1 MAKRIA
7 SAVGTEMQFMPQPD
21 ATYQERLTEVQGVRG
36 TNPSSSSASMFAS
49 AANNL
54 NSSWLSFITDRE
66 KRMNEEGLTE
76 ANRLIAS
83 TTEEDRQK
91 LNTLDMALTYGYGNN
106 LDNPYFIAY
115 SDKLRGQALGDS
127 AKLAYTEEF
136 GDSPARTPDEEV
148 KRYDD
153 FVQKYRQRF
162 IDKGLIDNNVSFEQ
176 GFNDKNIE
184 NQQTLMSNH
193 VQRDIEDRI
202 SETFNNIKAELGQ
215 FVYDMPTMDRAT
227 QVQKLQEIFNQ
238 SRLQSRLMGLNPSQR
253 QTLVDNTVKQII
265 TTGTIKDFKNFKAT
279 ILDRISVQTRL
290 DGTTQTMGD
299 LVDTMELDT
308 LNVAYRKTHMEKSKM
323 DFLKKYGKD
332 KDMDRV
338 YTDAIKMTNSGNRD
352 ERDQG
357 ELLTG
362 MFGPIESLQNQHK
375 AAQARAAKV
384 GAKGVTKAAK
394 SQASSASARENIRAF
409 MEDDNPVKDGYG
421 SSIGKPLVGGKAVD
435 SGTILSAFQDYENQ
449 IINSDDDEDTK
460 AQKLM
465 KLYTYSGVS
474 NVKNQLVNSVLQTIN
489 SATADSVEANGVPNS
504 IIYLVKARNINHGQ
518 FAGAFG
524 SKVDAAIGAIVNF
537 SHASGEED
545 ADNALVRGYANY
557 CRIKDTSEQDK
568 QNYMA
573 QIKSIAAGGWS
584 IGGME
589 SWNSE
594 GSTAPDISWDNP
606 QIAET
611 VKDRALMYNLA
622 YHDPQAALD
631 AACNDIRDAYA
642 YYHGAV
648 FPKNCFNSG
657 LSPESESAFAKQSLD
672 ALCYQFASNWGVSAE
687 DINVSYDEAS
697 NSWSFSESSN
707 GNYVQLS
714 GSDMANEIQYVASY
728 VPPSTSSSDESSD
741 DSYTTSYTSEHTV
754 SDFVSTTAEAVKDK
768 AEEVGEAISEKWDE
782 FKSWVKGE

>member
-7 SAVGTEMQFMPQPD
+7 SSIGTEMQFMPQPD

-202 SETFNNIKAELGQ
+202 SETFNNIKSELGNLI
-215 FVYDMPTMDRAT
+215 YDAPTMTRDE
-227 QVQKLQEIFNQ
+227 QVQKLTEIFN
-238 SRLQSRLMGLNPSQR
+238 QSRLMGLNPSQR
-253 QTLVDNTVKQII
+253 QTLVDNFTKEII

-279 ILDRISVQTRL
+279 ILDRIPVQTRL

-308 LNVAYRKTHMEKSKM
+308 LNLAYRKAHMEKSKM

-332 KDMDRV
+332 KDMNRV

-352 ERDQG
+352 DRDQG

-375 AAQARAAKV
+375 AAQARMAKV
-384 GAKGVTKAAK
+384 GAKGVTTAAK
-394 SQASSASARENIRAF
+394 SQASTASAMENIRAF

-449 IINSDDDEDTK
+449 IINSDADEDTK

-573 QIKSIAAGGWS
+573 QIKGIAAGGWS
-584 IGGME
+584 IGGMD

-606 QIAET
+606 QISET

-631 AACNDIRDAYA
+631 AACNDVRDSYA

-657 LSPESESAFAKQSLD
+657 LSPDTERAFAKQSLD
-672 ALCYQFASNWGVSAE
+672 ALCYQFADNWGVSAD

-697 NSWSFSESSN
+697 NTWSFSESAN
-707 GNYVQLS
+707 GNYTQLS

-728 VPPSTSSSDESSD
+728 VPPSTSSSGDSSD

-782 FKSWVKGE
+782 FKSWIKGE

>member
-21 ATYQERLTEVQGVRG
+21 ATYQERLAEVQGVRG
-36 TNPSSSSASMFAS
+36 TNPSSSSASMFAG
-49 AANNL
+49 AADNL

-148 KRYDD
+148 KRYDT

-184 NQQTLMSNH
+184 SQQTLMSNH

-202 SETFNNIKAELGQ
+202 SETFNNIKSELGNLI
-215 FVYDMPTMDRAT
+215 YDAPTMTRDE
-227 QVQKLQEIFNQ
+227 QVQKLTEIFN
-238 SRLQSRLMGLNPSQR
+238 QSRLMGLNPSQR
-253 QTLVDNTVKQII
+253 QTLVDNFTKEII

-279 ILDRISVQTRL
+279 ILDQIPVQTRL

-308 LNVAYRKTHMEKSKM
+308 LNLAYRKAHMEKAKM
-323 DFLKKYGKD
+323 DFTKKYGKD
-332 KDMDRV
+332 KDMNRV
-338 YTDAIKMTNSGNRD
+338 YTDVIKMGQSGNRSD
-352 ERDQG
+352 RDNA
-357 ELLTG
+357 EILTG
-362 MFGPIESLQNQHK
+362 MLPEIESLQNQHK
-375 AAQARAAKV
+375 AAQARMAKV
-384 GAKGVTKAAK
+384 GAKGVTTAAK
-394 SQASSASARENIRAF
+394 SQASTASAMENIRAF

-435 SGTILSAFQDYENQ
+435 SGTILSAFQEYENQ
-449 IINSDDDEDTK
+449 IINSDADEDTK

-474 NVKNQLVNSVLQTIN
+474 NVKNQLVNSVLQTVN
-489 SATADSVEANGVPNS
+489 SATADSVESNGVPNS

-568 QNYMA
+568 QNYMS
-573 QIKSIAAGGWS
+573 QIRSIAAGGWS

-589 SWNSE
+589 SWNSG

-631 AACNDIRDAYA
+631 SACNDIRDAYA

-657 LSPESESAFAKQSLD
+657 LSPSTENSFAKQSLD
-672 ALCYQFASNWGVSAE
+672 ALCYQYASNWGVSAE

-697 NSWSFSESSN
+697 NTWSFSESAN
-707 GNYVQLS
+707 GNYTQLS
-714 GSDMANEIQYVASY
+714 GSDMANEIQYVATY
-728 VPPSTSSSDESSD
+728 VPPSTSSSSDSSSSD
-741 DSYTTSYTSEHTV
+741 TTDYKATYVGDNGVTEEQARDVAEHSDSVADVVSEQV
-754 SDFVSTTAEAVKDK
+754 SSAVSRVK
-768 AEEVGEAISEKWDE
+768 KWVYGD
-782 FKSWVKGE
+782 

>member
-148 KRYDD
+148 KRYDS
-153 FVQKYRQRF
+153 FVQNYRQRF

-202 SETFNNIKAELGQ
+202 SETFNNIKSELGNLI
-215 FVYDMPTMDRAT
+215 YDAPTMTRDE
-227 QVQKLQEIFNQ
+227 QVQKLTEIFN
-238 SRLQSRLMGLNPSQR
+238 QSRLMGLNPSQR
-253 QTLVDNTVKQII
+253 QTLVDNFTKEII

-279 ILDRISVQTRL
+279 ILDRIPVQTRL

-308 LNVAYRKTHMEKSKM
+308 LNLAYRKAHMEKSKM
-323 DFLKKYGKD
+323 DFVKKYGKD
-332 KDMDRV
+332 KDMNRV

-362 MFGPIESLQNQHK
+362 MFGPIESLQNQNK
-375 AAQARAAKV
+375 VAQARMAKV
-384 GAKGVTKAAK
+384 GAKGVTTATK
-394 SQASSASARENIRAF
+394 SQASSASAMENIRAF

-435 SGTILSAFQDYENQ
+435 SGTILSSFQAYENQ
-449 IINSDDDEDTK
+449 IINSDADEDTK

-489 SATADSVEANGVPNS
+489 SATADSVGANGVPNS

-568 QNYMA
+568 QNYMS
-573 QIKSIAAGGWS
+573 QIRSIAAGGWS

-631 AACNDIRDAYA
+631 SACNDIRDAYA

-657 LSPESESAFAKQSLD
+657 LSPSTENSFAKQSLD
-672 ALCYQFASNWGVSAE
+672 ALCYQYASNWGVSAE

-697 NSWSFSESSN
+697 NTWSFSESAN
-707 GNYVQLS
+707 GNYTQLS
-714 GSDMANEIQYVASY
+714 GSDMANEIQYVATY
-728 VPPSTSSSDESSD
+728 VPPSTSSSSDSSSD
-741 DSYTTSYTSEHTV
+741 DTTTSYTSEHSA
-754 SDFVSTTAEAVKDK
+754 SDFVSTTVEAVNDK
-768 AEEVGEAISEKWDE
+768 VEEVEDAVSEKWNE

>member
-148 KRYDD
+148 KRYDS

-202 SETFNNIKAELGQ
+202 AETFNNIKSELGDLI
-215 FVYDMPTMDRAT
+215 YTAPSMSREE
-227 QVQKLQEIFNQ
+227 QVQKLTEIFN
-238 SRLQSRLMGLNPSQR
+238 QSRLMGLNPSQR
-253 QTLVDNTVKQII
+253 QTLVDNFCKEII

-279 ILDRISVQTRL
+279 ILDQIPVQTRL

-308 LNVAYRKTHMEKSKM
+308 LNLAYRKAHMEKSKM

-332 KDMDRV
+332 KDMNRV

-375 AAQARAAKV
+375 AEQARMAKV
-384 GAKGVTKAAK
+384 GAKGVTTAAK
-394 SQASSASARENIRAF
+394 SQASTASARENIRAF

-421 SSIGKPLVGGKAVD
+421 SSIGKPLVDGKAVD
-435 SGTILSAFQDYENQ
+435 SGTILSAFQEYENQ
-449 IINSDDDEDTK
+449 IINSDADEDTK

-557 CRIKDTSEQDK
+557 CRIKDASEQDK

-573 QIKSIAAGGWS
+573 QIKGIAAGGWS
-584 IGGME
+584 IGGMD

-631 AACNDIRDAYA
+631 AACNDIRDSYA
-642 YYHGAV
+642 YYHGAI

-657 LSPESESAFAKQSLD
+657 FSPDTERAFAKQSLD
-672 ALCYQFASNWGVSAE
+672 ALCYSYADTWGVSAE
-687 DINVSYDEAS
+687 DINVAYDEAS
-697 NSWSFSESSN
+697 NSWSFSESAN

-714 GSDMANEIQYVASY
+714 GSDMTNEIKYVASY

-741 DSYTTSYTSEHTV
+741 DSYTTSYTSEHPI

>member
-202 SETFNNIKAELGQ
+202 SETFNNIKSELGNLI
-215 FVYDMPTMDRAT
+215 YDAPTMTRDE
-227 QVQKLQEIFNQ
+227 QVQKLTEIFN
-238 SRLQSRLMGLNPSQR
+238 QSRLMGLNPSQR
-253 QTLVDNTVKQII
+253 QTLVDNFTKEII

-279 ILDRISVQTRL
+279 ILDRIPVQTRL

-308 LNVAYRKTHMEKSKM
+308 LNLAYRKAHMEKSKM

-332 KDMDRV
+332 KDMNRV

-352 ERDQG
+352 DRDQG

-375 AAQARAAKV
+375 AAQARMAKV
-384 GAKGVTKAAK
+384 GAKGVTTAAK
-394 SQASSASARENIRAF
+394 SQASTASAMENIRAF
-409 MEDDNPVKDGYG
+409 IEDDNPVKDGYG

-449 IINSDDDEDTK
+449 IINSDADEDTK

-489 SATADSVEANGVPNS
+489 SATADSVEANGVPDS
-504 IIYLVKARNINHGQ
+504 IIYLVKARSINHGQ

-573 QIKSIAAGGWS
+573 QIKGIAAGGWS
-584 IGGME
+584 IGGMD

-606 QIAET
+606 QISET

-631 AACNDIRDAYA
+631 AACNDVRDSYA

-657 LSPESESAFAKQSLD
+657 LSPDTERAFAKQSLD
-672 ALCYQFASNWGVSAE
+672 ALCYQFADNWGVSAD

-697 NSWSFSESSN
+697 NTWSFSESAN
-707 GNYVQLS
+707 GNYTQLS

-728 VPPSTSSSDESSD
+728 VPPSTSSSGDSSD
-741 DSYTTSYTSEHTV
+741 DSYTTSYTSEH
-754 SDFVSTTAEAVKDK
+754 SASNFVSTTAEAVKDK
-768 AEEVGEAISEKWDE
+768 AEEVGEAISEKWNE

>member
-7 SAVGTEMQFMPQPD
+7 SAVGTEMQVMPQPD

-162 IDKGLIDNNVSFEQ
+162 IDKGFIDNNVSFEQ

-202 SETFNNIKAELGQ
+202 SETFNNIKSELGNLI
-215 FVYDMPTMDRAT
+215 YDAPTMTRDE
-227 QVQKLQEIFNQ
+227 QVQKLTEIFN
-238 SRLQSRLMGLNPSQR
+238 QSRLMGLNPSQR
-253 QTLVDNTVKQII
+253 QTLVDNFTKEII

-279 ILDRISVQTRL
+279 ILDRIPVQTRL

-308 LNVAYRKTHMEKSKM
+308 LNLAYRKAHMEKSKM

-332 KDMDRV
+332 KDMNRV

-352 ERDQG
+352 DRDQG

-375 AAQARAAKV
+375 AAQARMAKV
-384 GAKGVTKAAK
+384 GAKGVTTAAK
-394 SQASSASARENIRAF
+394 SQASTASAMENIRAF

-449 IINSDDDEDTK
+449 IINSDADEDTK

-489 SATADSVEANGVPNS
+489 SATADSVEANGVPDS

-573 QIKSIAAGGWS
+573 QIKGIAAGGWS
-584 IGGME
+584 IGGMD

-606 QIAET
+606 QISET

-631 AACNDIRDAYA
+631 AACNDVRDSYA

-657 LSPESESAFAKQSLD
+657 LSPDTERAFAKQSLD
-672 ALCYQFASNWGVSAE
+672 ALCYQFADNWGVSAD
-687 DINVSYDEAS
+687 DINVSFDEAS
-697 NSWSFSESSN
+697 NTWSFSESAN
-707 GNYVQLS
+707 GNYTQLS

-728 VPPSTSSSDESSD
+728 VPPSTSSSGDSSD
-741 DSYTTSYTSEHTV
+741 DSYTTSYTSEHSA
-754 SDFVSTTAEAVKDK
+754 SDFVSTTVEAVKDK
-768 AEEVGEAISEKWDE
+768 AEEVGEAISEKWNE

>member
-238 SRLQSRLMGLNPSQR
+238 SRLMGLNPSQR

-384 GAKGVTKAAK
+384 GAKGVTTAAK
-394 SQASSASARENIRAF
+394 SQASTASARENIRAF

-449 IINSDDDEDTK
+449 IINSDADEDTK

-474 NVKNQLVNSVLQTIN
+474 NVKEQLVNSVLQTIN

>member
-148 KRYDD
+148 KRYDA

-202 SETFNNIKAELGQ
+202 AETFNNIKSELGDLI
-215 FVYDMPTMDRAT
+215 YMAPTMSREE
-227 QVQKLQEIFNQ
+227 QVQKLTEIFN
-238 SRLQSRLMGLNPSQR
+238 QSRLMGLNPSQR
-253 QTLVDNTVKQII
+253 QTLVDNFCKEII

-279 ILDRISVQTRL
+279 ILDQIPVQTRL

-308 LNVAYRKTHMEKSKM
+308 LNVAYRKAHMDKVKM
-323 DFLKKYGKD
+323 DYLKKYGKD
-332 KDMDRV
+332 KDMNRV
-338 YTDAIKMTNSGNRD
+338 YTDTIKMGQSGSREDRD
-352 ERDQG
+352 NAEV
-357 ELLTG
+357 LTG
-362 MFGPIESLQNQHK
+362 MFGSIESLQNEHK
-375 AAQARAAKV
+375 AAQARNARV
-384 GAKGVTKAAK
+384 QAKGVKTAAK
-394 SQASSASARENIRAF
+394 SQASTASAMENIRAF

-435 SGTILSAFQDYENQ
+435 SGTILSAFQEYENQ
-449 IINSDDDEDTK
+449 IINSDADEDTK

-573 QIKSIAAGGWS
+573 QIKGVAAGGWS
-584 IGGME
+584 IGGMD

-631 AACNDIRDAYA
+631 AACNDIRDSYA
-642 YYHGAV
+642 YYHGAI

-657 LSPESESAFAKQSLD
+657 LTPDTERAFARQALD
-672 ALCYQFASNWGVSAE
+672 ALCYSYANTWGVSAE
-687 DINVSYDEAS
+687 DINVAYDEAS
-697 NSWSFSESSN
+697 NSWSFSESAN

-714 GSDMANEIQYVASY
+714 GSNMANEIQYVASY
-728 VPPSTSSSDESSD
+728 VPPSTSSSDESSG

-754 SDFVSTTAEAVKDK
+754 SNFVSTTAEAVKDK

>member
-148 KRYDD
+148 KRYDS

-162 IDKGLIDNNVSFEQ
+162 IDKGLINNNVSFEQ

-202 SETFNNIKAELGQ
+202 AETFNNIKSELGAL
-215 FVYDMPTMDRAT
+215 VYNAPTMSREE
-227 QVQKLQEIFNQ
+227 QVQKLTEIFN
-238 SRLQSRLMGLNPSQR
+238 QSRLMGLNPSQR
-253 QTLVDNTVKQII
+253 QTLVDNFCKEII

-279 ILDRISVQTRL
+279 ILDQIPVQTRL

-308 LNVAYRKTHMEKSKM
+308 LNLAYRKAHMEKSKM

-332 KDMDRV
+332 KDMNRV

-352 ERDQG
+352 DRDQG

-375 AAQARAAKV
+375 AAQARMAKV
-384 GAKGVTKAAK
+384 GAKGVTTAAK
-394 SQASSASARENIRAF
+394 SQASTASAMENIRAF

-449 IINSDDDEDTK
+449 IINSDADEDTK

-489 SATADSVEANGVPNS
+489 SATADSVEANGVPDS

-573 QIKSIAAGGWS
+573 QIKGIAAGGWS
-584 IGGME
+584 IGGMD

-606 QIAET
+606 QISET

-631 AACNDIRDAYA
+631 AACNDVRDSYA

-657 LSPESESAFAKQSLD
+657 LSPDTERAFAKQSLD
-672 ALCYQFASNWGVSAE
+672 ALCYQFADNWGVSAD

-697 NSWSFSESSN
+697 NTWSFSESAN
-707 GNYVQLS
+707 GNYTQLS

-728 VPPSTSSSDESSD
+728 VPPSTSSSGDSSD
-741 DSYTTSYTSEHTV
+741 DSYTTSYTSEH
-754 SDFVSTTAEAVKDK
+754 SASNFVSTTAEAVKDK
-768 AEEVGEAISEKWDE
+768 AEEVGEAISEKWNE

>member
-153 FVQKYRQRF
+153 FVQKYQQRF

-202 SETFNNIKAELGQ
+202 AETFNNIKSELGNLI
-215 FVYDMPTMDRAT
+215 YDAPTMTRDE
-227 QVQKLQEIFNQ
+227 QVQKLTEIFN
-238 SRLQSRLMGLNPSQR
+238 QSRLMGLNPSQR
-253 QTLVDNTVKQII
+253 QTLVDNFTKEII

-279 ILDRISVQTRL
+279 ILDRIPVQTRL

-308 LNVAYRKTHMEKSKM
+308 LNVAYRKAHMEKSKM
-323 DFLKKYGKD
+323 DFIKKYGKD
-332 KDMDRV
+332 KDMNRV
-338 YTDAIKMTNSGNRD
+338 YTDVIKMGQSGNRSD
-352 ERDQG
+352 RDNA
-357 ELLTG
+357 EILTG
-362 MFGPIESLQNQHK
+362 MLPEIESLQNQHK
-375 AAQARAAKV
+375 AAQARMAKV
-384 GAKGVTKAAK
+384 GAKGVTTAAK

-435 SGTILSAFQDYENQ
+435 SGTILSAFQEYENQ
-449 IINSDDDEDTK
+449 IIHSDDDDEDTK

-474 NVKNQLVNSVLQTIN
+474 NVKEQLVNSVLQTIN

-573 QIKSIAAGGWS
+573 QIRSIAAGGWS

-657 LSPESESAFAKQSLD
+657 LSPSTESAFAKQSLD
-672 ALCYQFASNWGVSAE
+672 ALCYQYANNWGVSAE

-697 NSWSFSESSN
+697 NTWSFSESAN
-707 GNYVQLS
+707 GNYTQLS
-714 GSDMANEIQYVASY
+714 GSDMANEIQYVATY
-728 VPPSTSSSDESSD
+728 VPPSTSSSSSD
-741 DSYTTSYTSEHTV
+741 SADDDTTTSYTSEHSA
-754 SDFVSTTAEAVKDK
+754 SDFVSTTVEAVKDK
-768 AEEVGEAISEKWDE
+768 VEEVEDAVSEKWND

>member
-7 SAVGTEMQFMPQPD
+7 SAVGTEMQFMPQPG
-21 ATYQERLTEVQGVRG
+21 ATYQERLTGVQGVRG
-36 TNPSSSSASMFAS
+36 SNPSSSSASMFAS

-54 NSSWLSFITDRE
+54 NSSWLSFLSDHE

-127 AKLAYTEEF
+127 AKLAYTEEY

-148 KRYDD
+148 QRYDR
-153 FVQKYRQRF
+153 FVQKYRQNF
-162 IDKGLIDNNVSFEQ
+162 IDKGLVDNNVSFEQ

-193 VQRDIEDRI
+193 VQRDINDRI
-202 SETFNNIKAELGQ
+202 SETFNNIKSELGQ

-227 QVQKLQEIFNQ
+227 QVQKLTEILN
-238 SRLQSRLMGLNPSQR
+238 QSRLMGLNPSQR

-265 TTGTIKDFKNFKAT
+265 TTGTIKDFKNFKET
-279 ILDRISVQTRL
+279 LLDRVPVQTRL
-290 DGTTQTMGD
+290 DGVTQTMGD

-308 LNVAYRKTHMEKSKM
+308 LNVAYRKAHMEKSKM

-332 KDMDRV
+332 KDMNRV
-338 YTDAIKMTNSGNRD
+338 YTDVIKMGQSGNRSD
-352 ERDQG
+352 RDNA
-357 ELLTG
+357 EILTG
-362 MFGPIESLQNQHK
+362 MFGHIESLQNQHK
-375 AAQARAAKV
+375 AAQARLAKV
-384 GAKGVTKAAK
+384 GAKGVTSAAK
-394 SQASSASARENIRAF
+394 SQASSASAMENIRAF

-421 SSIGKPLVGGKAVD
+421 SSIGKPLVSGKAVD
-435 SGTILSAFQDYENQ
+435 SGTILNAFQNYENQ

-474 NVKNQLVNSVLQTIN
+474 NVKSQLVNSVLQTIN
-489 SATADSVEANGVPNS
+489 SATADSVESNGVPNS

-524 SKVDAAIGAIVNF
+524 SKIDAAIGAIVNF

-545 ADNALVRGYANY
+545 ANNALVRGYANY
-557 CRIKDTSEQDK
+557 CRIKGASEQDK
-568 QNYMA
+568 QNYMS
-573 QIKSIAAGGWS
+573 QIKGIAAGGWS
-584 IGGME
+584 IGGMD

-606 QIAET
+606 QISET

-631 AACNDIRDAYA
+631 AACNDVRDSYA
-642 YYHGAV
+642 YYHGAI

-657 LSPESESAFAKQSLD
+657 LSPDTERAFARQSLD
-672 ALCYQFASNWGVSAE
+672 ALCYQFADNWGVSAE
-687 DINVSYDEAS
+687 DINVAYDESS
-697 NSWSFSESSN
+697 NAWSFSESAN
-707 GNYVQLS
+707 GNYTQLS
-714 GSDMANEIQYVASY
+714 GSDMANEIRYVATY
-728 VPPSTSSSDESSD
+728 VPSSGSDSSSDD
-741 DSYTTSYTSEHTV
+741 GTSYTSEHTA
-754 SDFVSTTAEAVKDK
+754 SDFVNTTVEAVSEGWDK
-768 AEEVGEAISEKWDE
+768 
-782 FKSWVKGE
+782 FKSWITGE

>member
-7 SAVGTEMQFMPQPD
+7 SAVGTSMQFMPQPD

-148 KRYDD
+148 KRYDS

-202 SETFNNIKAELGQ
+202 AETFNNIKSELGDLI
-215 FVYDMPTMDRAT
+215 YTAPTMSRED
-227 QVQKLQEIFNQ
+227 QVQKLTEIFN
-238 SRLQSRLMGLNPSQR
+238 QSRLMGLNPSQR
-253 QTLVDNTVKQII
+253 QTLVDNFCKEII

-279 ILDRISVQTRL
+279 ILDQIPIQTRL

-308 LNVAYRKTHMEKSKM
+308 LNVAYRKTHMEKIKM

-332 KDMDRV
+332 KDMNRV
-338 YTDAIKMTNSGNRD
+338 YTDVIKMGQSGNRD
-352 ERDQG
+352 DRDNA

-362 MFGPIESLQNQHK
+362 MFGSIESLQNQHK
-375 AAQARAAKV
+375 AAQARAARV
-384 GAKGVTKAAK
+384 QAKGVKTAAK
-394 SQASSASARENIRAF
+394 SQASTTSARENIRAF

-449 IINSDDDEDTK
+449 IINSDADEDTK

-474 NVKNQLVNSVLQTIN
+474 NVKNQLVNSALQTIN
-489 SATADSVEANGVPNS
+489 SATADSVESSGVPNS

-573 QIKSIAAGGWS
+573 QIKGIAAGGWS
-584 IGGME
+584 IGGMD

-672 ALCYQFASNWGVSAE
+672 ALCYQYASNWGVAAE
-687 DINVSYDEAS
+687 DINVSYGEAS
-697 NSWSFSESSN
+697 NTWSFSESAN
-707 GNYVQLS
+707 GNYTQLS

-728 VPPSTSSSDESSD
+728 VPPSNSSSGDSSD
-741 DSYTTSYTSEHTV
+741 DSDTTSYTSEHSA

-768 AEEVGEAISEKWDE
+768 AEEVGEAISEKWNE
-782 FKSWVKGE
+782 FKSWITGE

>member
-7 SAVGTEMQFMPQPD
+7 SSIGTEMQFMPQPD

-148 KRYDD
+148 KRYDS

-202 SETFNNIKAELGQ
+202 AETFNNIKSELGDLI
-215 FVYDMPTMDRAT
+215 YTAPTMSRED
-227 QVQKLQEIFNQ
+227 QVQKLTEIFN
-238 SRLQSRLMGLNPSQR
+238 QSRLMGLNPSQR
-253 QTLVDNTVKQII
+253 QTLVDNFCKEII

-279 ILDRISVQTRL
+279 ILDQIPVQTRL

-308 LNVAYRKTHMEKSKM
+308 LNVAYRKAHMDKMKM
-323 DFLKKYGKD
+323 DYLKKYGKD
-332 KDMDRV
+332 TDMTRV
-338 YTDAIKMTNSGNRD
+338 YTDAIKMGQSGSREDRDNS
-352 ERDQG
+352 EI
-357 ELLTG
+357 LTG
-362 MFGPIESLQNQHK
+362 MFSHIETLQNEHK
-375 AAQARAAKV
+375 AAQARAARV
-384 GAKGVTKAAK
+384 GAKGVKTAAK
-394 SQASSASARENIRAF
+394 SQASTASAMENIRAF

-435 SGTILSAFQDYENQ
+435 SGTILSAFQEYENQ
-449 IINSDDDEDTK
+449 IINSDADEDTK

-504 IIYLVKARNINHGQ
+504 IIYLVKAHNINHGQ

-557 CRIKDTSEQDK
+557 CRIKDASEQDK

-573 QIKSIAAGGWS
+573 QIKGIAAGGWS
-584 IGGME
+584 IGGMD

-631 AACNDIRDAYA
+631 AACNDIRDSYA
-642 YYHGAV
+642 YYHGAI

-657 LSPESESAFAKQSLD
+657 FSPDTERAFAKQSLD
-672 ALCYQFASNWGVSAE
+672 ALCYSYADTWGVSAE
-687 DINVSYDEAS
+687 DINVAYDEAS
-697 NSWSFSESSN
+697 NSWSFSESAN

-714 GSDMANEIQYVASY
+714 GSDMANEIKYVASY
-728 VPPSTSSSDESSD
+728 VPPSTSSSDDSSD
-741 DSYTTSYTSEHTV
+741 DSYTTSYTSEHPI

>member
-7 SAVGTEMQFMPQPD
+7 SAVGTEIQFMPQPD

-36 TNPSSSSASMFAS
+36 TNPSSSSATMFAS
-49 AANNL
+49 AADNL
-54 NSSWLSFITDRE
+54 NSNWLSFITDRE

-162 IDKGLIDNNVSFEQ
+162 IDKGIIDNNVSFEQ

-184 NQQTLMSNH
+184 SQQALMSNH

-202 SETFNNIKAELGQ
+202 SETFNNINSELGQ
-215 FVYDMPTMDRAT
+215 FVYDMPSMDRAT
-227 QVQKLQEIFNQ
+227 QVQKLQEIFN
-238 SRLQSRLMGLNPSQR
+238 QSRLMGLNPSQR
-253 QTLVDNTVKQII
+253 QTLVDNTVKQIV
-265 TTGTIKDFKNFKAT
+265 TTGTIKDFKDFKAN
-279 ILDRISVQTRL
+279 ILDHISVQTRL

-299 LVDTMELDT
+299 LVDPMELDT
-308 LNVAYRKTHMEKSKM
+308 LNLAYRKAHMEKSKM
-323 DFLKKYGKD
+323 DFTKKYGKD
-332 KDMDRV
+332 KDMNRV
-338 YTDAIKMTNSGNRD
+338 YTDVIKLGQSGNRSDRD
-352 ERDQG
+352 EA
-357 ELLTG
+357 EILTG
-362 MFGPIESLQNQHK
+362 MLPEIESIQNQHK
-375 AAQARAAKV
+375 ADRARMTKA
-384 GAKGVTKAAK
+384 GAKGVQTAAK
-394 SQASSASARENIRAF
+394 SQASATSARENIRAF

-421 SSIGKPLVGGKAVD
+421 SSIGKPLVGGKVVD
-435 SGTILSAFQDYENQ
+435 SGTILSVFQDYENQ
-449 IINSDDDEDTK
+449 IIKSDDDEDTK

-474 NVKNQLVNSVLQTIN
+474 NVKEQLANSVLQTIN
-489 SATADSVEANGVPNS
+489 SSTEDSVKTNGVPNS

-557 CRIKDTSEQDK
+557 CRIKGASEQDK

-573 QIKSIAAGGWS
+573 QIKGIAAGGWS
-584 IGGME
+584 IGGMD

-606 QIAET
+606 QISET
-611 VKDRALMYNLA
+611 INDRALMYNLA
-622 YHDPQAALD
+622 YHDPQAALNS
-631 AACNDIRDAYA
+631 ACNDVRDAYA

-657 LSPESESAFAKQSLD
+657 FSPESERAFAKQSLD
-672 ALCYQFASNWGVSAE
+672 ALCYQYASNWGVSPE

-697 NSWSFSESSN
+697 NTWSFSESAN
-707 GNYVQLS
+707 GNYTQLS
-714 GSDMANEIQYVASY
+714 GSDMNNEIRYVATY
-728 VPPSTSSSDESSD
+728 VPPSTSSSSDSSSD
-741 DSYTTSYTSEHTV
+741 TTDYTATYVGNSGATEEQARDVAEHSDSV
-754 SDFVSTTAEAVKDK
+754 ADV
-768 AEEVGEAISEKWDE
+768 ISEQVSSAVSRVKKWAY
-782 FKSWVKGE
+782 GE

>member
-202 SETFNNIKAELGQ
+202 SETFNNIKSELGNLI
-215 FVYDMPTMDRAT
+215 YDAPTMTRDE
-227 QVQKLQEIFNQ
+227 QVQKLTEIFN
-238 SRLQSRLMGLNPSQR
+238 QSRLMGLNPSQR
-253 QTLVDNTVKQII
+253 QTLVDNFTKEII

-279 ILDRISVQTRL
+279 ILDRIPVQTRL

-308 LNVAYRKTHMEKSKM
+308 LNVAYRKAHMEKSKM
-323 DFLKKYGKD
+323 DFIKKYGKD
-332 KDMDRV
+332 KDMNRV
-338 YTDAIKMTNSGNRD
+338 YTDVIKMGQSGSRSDRD
-352 ERDQG
+352 NAEI
-357 ELLTG
+357 LTG
-362 MFGPIESLQNQHK
+362 MLPEIESLQNQHK
-375 AAQARAAKV
+375 AAQARMAKV
-384 GAKGVTKAAK
+384 GAKGVTTAAK

-435 SGTILSAFQDYENQ
+435 SGTILSAFQEYENQ
-449 IINSDDDEDTK
+449 IINSDDDDEDTK

-474 NVKNQLVNSVLQTIN
+474 NVKEQLVNSVLQTIN
-489 SATADSVEANGVPNS
+489 SATADSVESNGVPNS

-573 QIKSIAAGGWS
+573 QIRTIAAGGWS

-657 LSPESESAFAKQSLD
+657 LSPSTESAFAKQSLD
-672 ALCYQFASNWGVSAE
+672 ALCYQYANNWGVSAE
-687 DINVSYDEAS
+687 DINVSYDESS
-697 NSWSFSESSN
+697 NTWSFSESAN
-707 GNYVQLS
+707 GNYTQLS
-714 GSDMANEIQYVASY
+714 GSDMANEIQYVATY
-728 VPPSTSSSDESSD
+728 VPPSTSSSSSD
-741 DSYTTSYTSEHTV
+741 SADDDTTTSYTSEHSA
-754 SDFVSTTAEAVKDK
+754 SDFVSTTVEAVKDK
-768 AEEVGEAISEKWDE
+768 VEEVEDAVSEKWND

>member
-148 KRYDD
+148 KRYDS

-202 SETFNNIKAELGQ
+202 AEAFNNIKYELGDLI
-215 FVYDMPTMDRAT
+215 YTAPSMSREE
-227 QVQKLQEIFNQ
+227 QVQKLTEIFN
-238 SRLQSRLMGLNPSQR
+238 QSRLMGLNPSQR
-253 QTLVDNTVKQII
+253 QTLVDNFCKEII

-279 ILDRISVQTRL
+279 ILDQIPVQTRL

-308 LNVAYRKTHMEKSKM
+308 LNVAYRKAHMDKVKM
-323 DFLKKYGKD
+323 DYLKKYGKD
-332 KDMDRV
+332 KDMNRV
-338 YTDAIKMTNSGNRD
+338 YTDTIKMGQSGSREDRD
-352 ERDQG
+352 NAEV
-357 ELLTG
+357 LTG
-362 MFGPIESLQNQHK
+362 MFGSIESLQNEHK
-375 AAQARAAKV
+375 AAQARNARV
-384 GAKGVTKAAK
+384 QAKGVKTAAH
-394 SQASSASARENIRAF
+394 SQASTASAMENIRAF

-435 SGTILSAFQDYENQ
+435 SGTILSAFQEYENQ
-449 IINSDDDEDTK
+449 IINSDADEDTK

-474 NVKNQLVNSVLQTIN
+474 NVKDQLVNSVLQTIN

-573 QIKSIAAGGWS
+573 QIRGIAAGGWS

-589 SWNSE
+589 SWD
-594 GSTAPDISWDNP
+594 GSDSPIISYDDA

-631 AACNDIRDAYA
+631 SACNDIRDAYA
-642 YYHGAV
+642 YYKGAV

-657 LSPESESAFAKQSLD
+657 LSPNTEAEFAKQ
-672 ALCYQFASNWGVSAE
+672 ALNTLSYYYADNWGVSP
-687 DINVSYDEAS
+687 DNISVSYDEAS
-697 NSWSFSESSN
+697 NTWSFSEKAN
-707 GNYVQLS
+707 GNYTQLS
-714 GSDMANEIQYVASY
+714 GSDMANEIKYVASY

-741 DSYTTSYTSEHTV
+741 DSYTTSYTAEHPI

-768 AEEVGEAISEKWDE
+768 VEEVGEAISEKWDE

>member
-7 SAVGTEMQFMPQPD
+7 SAIGTEMQFMPQPD

-36 TNPSSSSASMFAS
+36 TNPSSSSASLFAS

-148 KRYDD
+148 KRYDS

-202 SETFNNIKAELGQ
+202 AETFNNIKSELGQ

-227 QVQKLQEIFNQ
+227 QVQKLTEIFN
-238 SRLQSRLMGLNPSQR
+238 QSRLMGLNPSQR

-279 ILDRISVQTRL
+279 ILDQIPVQTRL

-308 LNVAYRKTHMEKSKM
+308 LNVAYRKAHMDKVKM
-323 DFLKKYGKD
+323 DYLKKYGKD
-332 KDMDRV
+332 KDMNRV
-338 YTDAIKMTNSGNRD
+338 YTDTIKMGQSGSREDRD
-352 ERDQG
+352 NAEV
-357 ELLTG
+357 LTG
-362 MFGPIESLQNQHK
+362 MFGSIESLQNEHK
-375 AAQARAAKV
+375 AAQARMAKV
-384 GAKGVTKAAK
+384 GAKGVTTAAH
-394 SQASSASARENIRAF
+394 SQASTASAMENIRAF

-435 SGTILSAFQDYENQ
+435 SGTILSAFQEYENQ
-449 IINSDDDEDTK
+449 IINSDADEDTK

-474 NVKNQLVNSVLQTIN
+474 DVKNQLVNSVLQTIN

-573 QIKSIAAGGWS
+573 QIKGIAAGGWS
-584 IGGME
+584 IGGMD

-657 LSPESESAFAKQSLD
+657 LSPSTESAFAKQSLD
-672 ALCYQFASNWGVSAE
+672 ALCYQYANNWGVSAE

-697 NSWSFSESSN
+697 NTWSFSESAN
-707 GNYVQLS
+707 GNYTQLS
-714 GSDMANEIQYVASY
+714 GSDMANEIQYVATY
-728 VPPSTSSSDESSD
+728 VPPSTSSSSDSSSD
-741 DSYTTSYTSEHTV
+741 DSYTTSYTAEHPI

-768 AEEVGEAISEKWDE
+768 VEEVGEEISEKWDK

>member
-202 SETFNNIKAELGQ
+202 SETFNNIKAELGNLI
-215 FVYDMPTMDRAT
+215 YDAPTMTRDE
-227 QVQKLQEIFNQ
+227 QVQKLTEIFN
-238 SRLQSRLMGLNPSQR
+238 QSRLMGLNPSQR
-253 QTLVDNTVKQII
+253 QTLVDNFTKEII
-265 TTGTIKDFKNFKAT
+265 TTGTVKDFKNFKAT
-279 ILDRISVQTRL
+279 ILDRIPVQTRL

-308 LNVAYRKTHMEKSKM
+308 LNLAYRKAHMEKSKM

-332 KDMDRV
+332 KDMNRV

-362 MFGPIESLQNQHK
+362 MFGSIESLQNQHK
-375 AAQARAAKV
+375 AAQSRMAKV
-384 GAKGVTKAAK
+384 GAKGVTTAAK
-394 SQASSASARENIRAF
+394 SQASTASAMENIRAF

-435 SGTILSAFQDYENQ
+435 SGTILSAFQEYENQ
-449 IINSDDDEDTK
+449 IINSDADEDTK

-573 QIKSIAAGGWS
+573 QIKGIAAGGWS
-584 IGGME
+584 IGGMD

-631 AACNDIRDAYA
+631 AACNDIRDSYA
-642 YYHGAV
+642 YYHGAI

-657 LSPESESAFAKQSLD
+657 LSPDTERAFARQSLD
-672 ALCYQFASNWGVSAE
+672 ALCYSYADTWGVSAE

-697 NSWSFSESSN
+697 NSWSFSESAN

-741 DSYTTSYTSEHTV
+741 DSYTTSYTAEHPI

>member
-202 SETFNNIKAELGQ
+202 SETFNNIKSELGQ

-227 QVQKLQEIFNQ
+227 QVQKLQEIFN
-238 SRLQSRLMGLNPSQR
+238 QSRLMGLNPSQR

-308 LNVAYRKTHMEKSKM
+308 LNVAYRKAHMEKSKM

-332 KDMDRV
+332 KDMNRV

-375 AAQARAAKV
+375 AAQARMAKV
-384 GAKGVTKAAK
+384 GAKGVTTAAK

-435 SGTILSAFQDYENQ
+435 SGTILSAFQEYENQ

-474 NVKNQLVNSVLQTIN
+474 NVKEQLVNSVLQTIN
-489 SATADSVEANGVPNS
+489 SATADSVESNGVPNS

-657 LSPESESAFAKQSLD
+657 LSPSTENAFAKQSLD
-672 ALCYQFASNWGVSAE
+672 ALCYQYASNWGVSAE

-697 NSWSFSESSN
+697 NTWSFSESAN
-707 GNYVQLS
+707 GNYTQLS
-714 GSDMANEIQYVASY
+714 GSDMANEIQYVATY
-728 VPPSTSSSDESSD
+728 VPPSTSSSSD
-741 DSYTTSYTSEHTV
+741 SADDDTTTSYTSEHSA
-754 SDFVSTTAEAVKDK
+754 SDFVSTTVEAVKDK
-768 AEEVGEAISEKWDE
+768 VEEVEDAVSEKWND

>member
-238 SRLQSRLMGLNPSQR
+238 SRLMGLNPSQR

-421 SSIGKPLVGGKAVD
+421 SSIGEPLVGGKAVD

>member
-106 LDNPYFIAY
+106 LDNPYLIAY

-148 KRYDD
+148 KRYDS

-202 SETFNNIKAELGQ
+202 AETFNNIKSELGQ

-227 QVQKLQEIFNQ
+227 QVQKLTEIFN
-238 SRLQSRLMGLNPSQR
+238 QSRLMGLNPSQR

-279 ILDRISVQTRL
+279 ILDQIPVQTRL

-308 LNVAYRKTHMEKSKM
+308 LNVAYRKAHMEKSKM
-323 DFLKKYGKD
+323 DFIKKYGKD
-332 KDMDRV
+332 KDMNRV
-338 YTDAIKMTNSGNRD
+338 YTDVIKMGQSGNRAD
-352 ERDQG
+352 RDNA
-357 ELLTG
+357 EILTG
-362 MFGPIESLQNQHK
+362 MLPEIESLQNQHK
-375 AAQARAAKV
+375 AAQARMAKV
-384 GAKGVTKAAK
+384 GAKGVKTAAK
-394 SQASSASARENIRAF
+394 SQASTASAMENIRAF

-435 SGTILSAFQDYENQ
+435 SGTILSAFQEYENQ
-449 IINSDDDEDTK
+449 IINSDADEDTK

-504 IIYLVKARNINHGQ
+504 IIYLVKASNINHGQ

-573 QIKSIAAGGWS
+573 QIKGIAAGGWS
-584 IGGME
+584 IGGMD

-631 AACNDIRDAYA
+631 AACNDIRDSYA
-642 YYHGAV
+642 YYHGAI

-657 LSPESESAFAKQSLD
+657 LSPDTERAFARQALD
-672 ALCYQFASNWGVSAE
+672 ALCYSYADTWGVSAE
-687 DINVSYDEAS
+687 DINVAYDEAS

-707 GNYVQLS
+707 GNYVKLS

-741 DSYTTSYTSEHTV
+741 DSYTTSYTSEHPI
-754 SDFVSTTAEAVKDK
+754 SDFVSTTTEAVKDK
-768 AEEVGEAISEKWDE
+768 VEEVGEEISEKWDE

>member
-127 AKLAYTEEF
+127 AKLAYTKEF

-148 KRYDD
+148 KRYDS

-162 IDKGLIDNNVSFEQ
+162 IDKGLINNNVSFEQ

-202 SETFNNIKAELGQ
+202 AETFNNIKSELGDL
-215 FVYDMPTMDRAT
+215 VYTAPTMSRED
-227 QVQKLQEIFNQ
+227 QVQKLTEIFN
-238 SRLQSRLMGLNPSQR
+238 QSRLMGLNPSQR
-253 QTLVDNTVKQII
+253 QTLVDNFCKEIL

-279 ILDRISVQTRL
+279 ILDQIPVQTRL

-308 LNVAYRKTHMEKSKM
+308 LNLAYRKAHMEKSKM
-323 DFLKKYGKD
+323 AFIKKYGKD

-338 YTDAIKMTNSGNRD
+338 YTDVIKMGQSGNRAD
-352 ERDQG
+352 RDNA
-357 ELLTG
+357 EILTG
-362 MFGPIESLQNQHK
+362 MLPEIESLQNQHK
-375 AAQARAAKV
+375 AAQARMAKV
-384 GAKGVTKAAK
+384 GAKGVTTAAK
-394 SQASSASARENIRAF
+394 SQASTASAMENIRAF

-435 SGTILSAFQDYENQ
+435 SGTLLSAFQDYENQ
-449 IINSDDDEDTK
+449 IINSDADEDTK

-474 NVKNQLVNSVLQTIN
+474 NVKEQLVNSVLQTIN

-537 SHASGEED
+537 SHASGEGD
-545 ADNALVRGYANY
+545 ADNALIRGYANY

-568 QNYMA
+568 QNYMS
-573 QIKSIAAGGWS
+573 QIKGIAAGGWS

-622 YHDPQAALD
+622 YHDPQAALNS
-631 AACNDIRDAYA
+631 ACNDIQGAYA

-657 LSPESESAFAKQSLD
+657 LSPSAENAFAKQSLD
-672 ALCYQFASNWGVSAE
+672 ALCYQYASNWGVSAE
-687 DINVSYDEAS
+687 DINVAYDEAS
-697 NSWSFSESSN
+697 NTWSFSEKAN
-707 GNYVQLS
+707 GNYTQLS

-728 VPPSTSSSDESSD
+728 VPPSTSSSDYSSE
-741 DSYTTSYTSEHTV
+741 DSDTTSYTSEHSV
-754 SDFVSTTAEAVKDK
+754 SDFVSTTVEAAKDK
-768 AEEVGEAISEKWDE
+768 VEEVEDAISEKWNE

>member
-7 SAVGTEMQFMPQPD
+7 SAVGTEMQFMPQPN

-36 TNPSSSSASMFAS
+36 SNTSSSSATMFAS
-49 AANNL
+49 AADNL
-54 NSSWLSFITDRE
+54 NSNWLSFITDRE

-162 IDKGLIDNNVSFEQ
+162 IDKGIIDNNVSFEQ

-184 NQQTLMSNH
+184 SQQALMSNH

-202 SETFNNIKAELGQ
+202 SETFNNINSELGQ
-215 FVYDMPTMDRAT
+215 FVYDMPSMDRAT

-238 SRLQSRLMGLNPSQR
+238 SRLMGLNPSQR
-253 QTLVDNTVKQII
+253 QTLIDNTVKQIV
-265 TTGTIKDFKNFKAT
+265 TTGTIKDFKDFKAN
-279 ILDRISVQTRL
+279 ILAHISVQTRL
-290 DGTTQTMGD
+290 DGSTQTMED
-299 LVDTMELDT
+299 LVDPMELDT
-308 LNVAYRKTHMEKSKM
+308 LNLAYRKAHMEKSKM
-323 DFLKKYGKD
+323 DFTKKYGKD
-332 KDMDRV
+332 KDMNRV
-338 YTDAIKMTNSGNRD
+338 YTDVIKMGQSGNRSD
-352 ERDQG
+352 RDNA
-357 ELLTG
+357 EILTG
-362 MFGPIESLQNQHK
+362 MLPEIESLQNKHK
-375 AAQARAAKV
+375 AAQARMAKV
-384 GAKGVTKAAK
+384 AAKGVKTAAK
-394 SQASSASARENIRAF
+394 SQASSASAMENIRAF

-421 SSIGKPLVGGKAVD
+421 SSIGKPLVGGKVVD
-435 SGTILSAFQDYENQ
+435 SGTILSVFQDYENQ
-449 IINSDDDEDTK
+449 IIKSDDDEDTK

-474 NVKNQLVNSVLQTIN
+474 NVKEQLANSVLQTIN
-489 SATADSVEANGVPNS
+489 SSTEDSVKTNGVPNS

-518 FAGAFG
+518 FVGAFG

-557 CRIKDTSEQDK
+557 CRIKGASEQDK

-573 QIKSIAAGGWS
+573 QIKGIAAGGWS
-584 IGGME
+584 IGGMD

-594 GSTAPDISWDNP
+594 GSTSPDISWDNP
-606 QIAET
+606 QISET

-622 YHDPQAALD
+622 YHDPQAALNS
-631 AACNDIRDAYA
+631 ACNDVRDAYA

-657 LSPESESAFAKQSLD
+657 FSPESERAFAKQSLD
-672 ALCYQFASNWGVSAE
+672 ALCYQYASNWGVSPE

-697 NSWSFSESSN
+697 NTWSFSESAN
-707 GNYVQLS
+707 GNYTQLS
-714 GSDMANEIQYVASY
+714 GSDMNNEIRYVATY
-728 VPPSTSSSDESSD
+728 VPPSTTSSTGSSSDTTDYTATYVGNRGATGEQARDVAEHSD
-741 DSYTTSYTSEHTV
+741 SVADV
-754 SDFVSTTAEAVKDK
+754 
-768 AEEVGEAISEKWDE
+768 ISEQVSSAVSRVKKWAYGD
-782 FKSWVKGE
+782 

>member
-83 TTEEDRQK
+83 TTEEDIQK

-238 SRLQSRLMGLNPSQR
+238 SRLMGLNPSQR

-279 ILDRISVQTRL
+279 ILDQISVQTRL

-308 LNVAYRKTHMEKSKM
+308 LNLAYRKAHMEKSKM

-332 KDMDRV
+332 KDMNRV

-375 AAQARAAKV
+375 AAQARMAKV
-384 GAKGVTKAAK
+384 GAKGVTTAAK

-435 SGTILSAFQDYENQ
+435 SGTILSAFQEYENQ

-474 NVKNQLVNSVLQTIN
+474 NVKEQLVNSVLQTIN
-489 SATADSVEANGVPNS
+489 SATADSVETNGVPNS

-573 QIKSIAAGGWS
+573 QIKGIAAGGWS

-631 AACNDIRDAYA
+631 AACNDIRDSYA

-672 ALCYQFASNWGVSAE
+672 ALCYQYASNWGVSAE

-697 NSWSFSESSN
+697 NTWSFSESAN
-707 GNYVQLS
+707 GNYTQLS

-728 VPPSTSSSDESSD
+728 VPPSTSSSGDSSD
-741 DSYTTSYTSEHTV
+741 DSDTTSYTSEHSV
-754 SDFVSTTAEAVKDK
+754 SDFVSTTTEAVKDK
-768 AEEVGEAISEKWDE
+768 VEEVEDAISEKWNE

>member
-148 KRYDD
+148 KRYDA

-202 SETFNNIKAELGQ
+202 AETFNNIKSELGDLI
-215 FVYDMPTMDRAT
+215 YMAPTMSREE
-227 QVQKLQEIFNQ
+227 QVQKLTEIFN
-238 SRLQSRLMGLNPSQR
+238 QSRLMGLNPSQR
-253 QTLVDNTVKQII
+253 QTLVDNFCKEII

-279 ILDRISVQTRL
+279 ILDQIPVQTRL

-308 LNVAYRKTHMEKSKM
+308 LNVAYRKAHMDKVKM
-323 DFLKKYGKD
+323 DYLKKYGKD
-332 KDMDRV
+332 KDMNRV
-338 YTDAIKMTNSGNRD
+338 YTDTIKMGQSGSREDRD
-352 ERDQG
+352 NAEV
-357 ELLTG
+357 LTG
-362 MFGPIESLQNQHK
+362 MFGSIESLQNEHK
-375 AAQARAAKV
+375 AAQARNARV
-384 GAKGVTKAAK
+384 QAKGVKTAAH
-394 SQASSASARENIRAF
+394 SQASTASAMENIRAF

-435 SGTILSAFQDYENQ
+435 SGTILSAFQEYENQ
-449 IINSDDDEDTK
+449 IINSDADEDTK

-573 QIKSIAAGGWS
+573 QIKGIAAGGWS
-584 IGGME
+584 IGGMD

-622 YHDPQAALD
+622 YHAPQAALD
-631 AACNDIRDAYA
+631 AACNDIRDSYA
-642 YYHGAV
+642 YYHGAI

-657 LSPESESAFAKQSLD
+657 LSPDTERAFAKQSLD
-672 ALCYQFASNWGVSAE
+672 ALCYSYANTWGVSAE
-687 DINVSYDEAS
+687 DINVAYDEAS
-697 NSWSFSESSN
+697 NSWSFSESAN

-741 DSYTTSYTSEHTV
+741 DSYTTSYTAEHPI

-768 AEEVGEAISEKWDE
+768 VEEVGEEISEKWDK

>member
-7 SAVGTEMQFMPQPD
+7 SSIGTEMQFMPQPD

-202 SETFNNIKAELGQ
+202 SETFNNIKSELGNLI
-215 FVYDMPTMDRAT
+215 YDAPTMTRDE
-227 QVQKLQEIFNQ
+227 QVQKLTEIFN
-238 SRLQSRLMGLNPSQR
+238 QSRLMGLNPSQR
-253 QTLVDNTVKQII
+253 QTLVDNFTKEII

-279 ILDRISVQTRL
+279 ILDQIPVQTRL

-308 LNVAYRKTHMEKSKM
+308 LNLAYRKAHMEKSKM

-332 KDMDRV
+332 KDMNRV

-375 AAQARAAKV
+375 AAQARMAKV
-384 GAKGVTKAAK
+384 GAKGVTTAAK
-394 SQASSASARENIRAF
+394 SQASTASAMENIRAF

-449 IINSDDDEDTK
+449 IINSDADEDTK

-545 ADNALVRGYANY
+545 ADNAFVRGYANY

-573 QIKSIAAGGWS
+573 QIKGIAAGGWS
-584 IGGME
+584 IGGMD

-631 AACNDIRDAYA
+631 AACNDIRDSYA
-642 YYHGAV
+642 YYHGAI

-657 LSPESESAFAKQSLD
+657 LSPDTERAFARQALD
-672 ALCYQFASNWGVSAE
+672 ALCYSYADTWGVSAE
-687 DINVSYDEAS
+687 DINVAYDEAS

-741 DSYTTSYTSEHTV
+741 DSYTTSYTAEHPI

>member
-7 SAVGTEMQFMPQPD
+7 SSIGTEMQFMPQPD

-148 KRYDD
+148 KRYDS
-153 FVQKYRQRF
+153 FVQNYRQRF

-202 SETFNNIKAELGQ
+202 SETFNNIKSELGNLI
-215 FVYDMPTMDRAT
+215 YDAPTMTRDE
-227 QVQKLQEIFNQ
+227 QVQKLTEIFN
-238 SRLQSRLMGLNPSQR
+238 QSRLMGLNPSQR
-253 QTLVDNTVKQII
+253 QTLVDNFTKEII

-279 ILDRISVQTRL
+279 ILDRIPVQTRL

-308 LNVAYRKTHMEKSKM
+308 LNLAYRKAHMEKSKM
-323 DFLKKYGKD
+323 DFVKKYGKD
-332 KDMDRV
+332 KDMNRV

-362 MFGPIESLQNQHK
+362 MFGPIESLQNQNK
-375 AAQARAAKV
+375 VAQARMAKV
-384 GAKGVTKAAK
+384 GAKGVTTATK
-394 SQASSASARENIRAF
+394 SQASSASAMENIRAF

-435 SGTILSAFQDYENQ
+435 SGTILSSFQAYENQ
-449 IINSDDDEDTK
+449 IINSDADEDTK

-489 SATADSVEANGVPNS
+489 SATADSVGANGVPNS

-568 QNYMA
+568 QNYMS
-573 QIKSIAAGGWS
+573 QIRSIAAGGWS

-631 AACNDIRDAYA
+631 SACNDIRDAYA

-657 LSPESESAFAKQSLD
+657 LSPSTENSFAKQSLD
-672 ALCYQFASNWGVSAE
+672 ALCYQYASNWGVSAE

-697 NSWSFSESSN
+697 NTWSFSESAN
-707 GNYVQLS
+707 GNYTQLS
-714 GSDMANEIQYVASY
+714 GSDMANEIQYVATY
-728 VPPSTSSSDESSD
+728 VPPSTSSSSDSSSD
-741 DSYTTSYTSEHTV
+741 DTTTSYTSEHSA
-754 SDFVSTTAEAVKDK
+754 SDFVSTTVEAVSDK
-768 AEEVGEAISEKWDE
+768 VEEVEDAVSEKWNE

>member
-36 TNPSSSSASMFAS
+36 TNPSSSSATMFAS
-49 AANNL
+49 AADNL
-54 NSSWLSFITDRE
+54 NSNWLSFIADRE

-153 FVQKYRQRF
+153 FVQKYRHRF
-162 IDKGLIDNNVSFEQ
+162 IDKGIIDNNVSFEQ

-184 NQQTLMSNH
+184 SQQALMSNH

-202 SETFNNIKAELGQ
+202 SETFNNINSELGQ
-215 FVYDMPTMDRAT
+215 FVYDMPSMDRAT
-227 QVQKLQEIFNQ
+227 QVQKLQEIFN
-238 SRLQSRLMGLNPSQR
+238 QSRLMGLNPSQR

-265 TTGTIKDFKNFKAT
+265 TTGTIKDFKYFKAN

-299 LVDTMELDT
+299 LVDPMELDT
-308 LNVAYRKTHMEKSKM
+308 LNLAYRKAHMEKSKM
-323 DFLKKYGKD
+323 DFTKKYGKD
-332 KDMDRV
+332 KDMNRV
-338 YTDAIKMTNSGNRD
+338 YTDVIKLGQSGNRSD
-352 ERDQG
+352 RDNA
-357 ELLTG
+357 EILTG
-362 MFGPIESLQNQHK
+362 MLPEIESLQNQHK
-375 AAQARAAKV
+375 AAQARMAK
-384 GAKGVTKAAK
+384 GAAKGVKTAAK
-394 SQASSASARENIRAF
+394 SQASSASAMENIRAF

-435 SGTILSAFQDYENQ
+435 SGTILSSFQDYENQ
-449 IINSDDDEDTK
+449 IIKSDDDEDTK

-474 NVKNQLVNSVLQTIN
+474 NVKEQLANSVLQTIN
-489 SATADSVEANGVPNS
+489 SSTEDSVKTNGVPNS
-504 IIYLVKARNINHGQ
+504 IIYLVKARNINQGQ

-537 SHASGEED
+537 SHTSGEED

-568 QNYMA
+568 QNYMS
-573 QIKSIAAGGWS
+573 QIRSIAAGGWS

-606 QIAET
+606 QVAET

-622 YHDPQAALD
+622 YHDPQAALNS
-631 AACNDIRDAYA
+631 ACNDVRDAYA

-657 LSPESESAFAKQSLD
+657 FSPESERAFAKQSLD
-672 ALCYQFASNWGVSAE
+672 ALCYQYASNWGVSPE

-697 NSWSFSESSN
+697 NTWSFSESAN
-707 GNYVQLS
+707 GNYTQLS
-714 GSDMANEIQYVASY
+714 GSDMNNEIRYVATY
-728 VPPSTSSSDESSD
+728 VPPSTSSSSDSSSNTTD
-741 DSYTTSYTSEHTV
+741 YTATYVGNSGATEEQARDVAEHSDSV
-754 SDFVSTTAEAVKDK
+754 ADV
-768 AEEVGEAISEKWDE
+768 ISEQVSSAVSRVKKWAY
-782 FKSWVKGE
+782 GE

>member
-7 SAVGTEMQFMPQPD
+7 SAIGTEMQFMPQPD

-127 AKLAYTEEF
+127 AKLAYTKEF

-148 KRYDD
+148 KRYAS

-162 IDKGLIDNNVSFEQ
+162 IDKGLINNNVSFEQ

-202 SETFNNIKAELGQ
+202 AETFNNIKSELGDL
-215 FVYDMPTMDRAT
+215 VYTAPTMSRED
-227 QVQKLQEIFNQ
+227 QVQKLTEIFN
-238 SRLQSRLMGLNPSQR
+238 QSRLMGLNPSQR
-253 QTLVDNTVKQII
+253 QTLVDNFCKEII

-279 ILDRISVQTRL
+279 ILDQIPVQTRL

-308 LNVAYRKTHMEKSKM
+308 LNLAYRKAHMEKSKM
-323 DFLKKYGKD
+323 AFIKKYGKD

-338 YTDAIKMTNSGNRD
+338 YTDVIKMGQSGNRAD
-352 ERDQG
+352 RDNA
-357 ELLTG
+357 EILTG
-362 MFGPIESLQNQHK
+362 MLPEIESLQNQHK
-375 AAQARAAKV
+375 AAQARMAKV
-384 GAKGVTKAAK
+384 GAKGVTTAAK
-394 SQASSASARENIRAF
+394 SQASTASAMENIRAF

-449 IINSDDDEDTK
+449 IINSDADEDTK

-474 NVKNQLVNSVLQTIN
+474 NVKEQLVNSVLQTIN

-537 SHASGEED
+537 SHASGEGD
-545 ADNALVRGYANY
+545 ADNALIRGYANY

-568 QNYMA
+568 QNYMS
-573 QIKSIAAGGWS
+573 QIKGIAAGGWS

-622 YHDPQAALD
+622 YHDPQAALNS
-631 AACNDIRDAYA
+631 ACNDIQGAYA

-657 LSPESESAFAKQSLD
+657 LSPSAENAFAKQSLD
-672 ALCYQFASNWGVSAE
+672 ALCYQYASNWGVSAE
-687 DINVSYDEAS
+687 DINVAYDEAS
-697 NSWSFSESSN
+697 NTWSFSEKAN
-707 GNYVQLS
+707 GNYTQLS

-728 VPPSTSSSDESSD
+728 VPPSTSSSDYSSE
-741 DSYTTSYTSEHTV
+741 DSDTTSYTSEHSV
-754 SDFVSTTAEAVKDK
+754 SDFVSTTVEAAKDK
-768 AEEVGEAISEKWDE
+768 VEEVEDAISEKWNE

>member
-36 TNPSSSSASMFAS
+36 SNPSSSSATMFAS
-49 AANNL
+49 AADNL
-54 NSSWLSFITDRE
+54 NSNWLSFITDRE

-162 IDKGLIDNNVSFEQ
+162 MDKGIIDNNVSFEQ

-184 NQQTLMSNH
+184 SQQALMSNH

-202 SETFNNIKAELGQ
+202 SETFNNINSELGQ
-215 FVYDMPTMDRAT
+215 FVYDMPSMDRAT
-227 QVQKLQEIFNQ
+227 QVQKLQEIFN
-238 SRLQSRLMGLNPSQR
+238 QSRLMGLNPSQR
-253 QTLVDNTVKQII
+253 QTLVDNTVKQIV
-265 TTGTIKDFKNFKAT
+265 TTGTIKDFKDFKANL
-279 ILDRISVQTRL
+279 LDHISVQTRL

-299 LVDTMELDT
+299 LVDPMELDT
-308 LNVAYRKTHMEKSKM
+308 LTVAYRKAHMDKTKM
-323 DFLKKYGKD
+323 DFTKKYGKD
-332 KDMDRV
+332 KDMNRV
-338 YTDAIKMTNSGNRD
+338 YTDVIKMGQSGNRSD
-352 ERDQG
+352 REKA
-357 ELLTG
+357 EILTG
-362 MFGPIESLQNQHK
+362 MLPQIESLQNQHK
-375 AAQARAAKV
+375 ADRARMTAA
-384 GAKGVTKAAK
+384 GAKGVQTAAK
-394 SQASSASARENIRAF
+394 SQASATSARENIRAF

-421 SSIGKPLVGGKAVD
+421 SSIGKPLVGGKVVD
-435 SGTILSAFQDYENQ
+435 SGTILSVFQDYENQ
-449 IINSDDDEDTK
+449 IIKSDDDEDTK

-474 NVKNQLVNSVLQTIN
+474 NVKEQLANSVLQTIN
-489 SATADSVEANGVPNS
+489 SSTEDSVKTNGVPNS

-557 CRIKDTSEQDK
+557 CRIKGASEQDK

-573 QIKSIAAGGWS
+573 QIRSIAAGGWS
-584 IGGME
+584 IGGMD

-606 QIAET
+606 QISET
-611 VKDRALMYNLA
+611 INDRALMYNLA
-622 YHDPQAALD
+622 YHDPQAALNS
-631 AACNDIRDAYA
+631 ACNDVRDAYA

-657 LSPESESAFAKQSLD
+657 FSPESERAFAKQSLD
-672 ALCYQFASNWGVSAE
+672 ALCYQYASNWGVSPE

-697 NSWSFSESSN
+697 NTWSFSESAN
-707 GNYVQLS
+707 GNYTQLS
-714 GSDMANEIQYVASY
+714 GSDMNNEIRYVATY
-728 VPPSTSSSDESSD
+728 VPPSTSSSSDSSSNTTD
-741 DSYTTSYTSEHTV
+741 YTATYVGNSGATEEQARDVAEHSDSV
-754 SDFVSTTAEAVKDK
+754 ADV
-768 AEEVGEAISEKWDE
+768 ISEQVSSAVSRVKKWAY
-782 FKSWVKGE
+782 GE

>member
-1 MAKRIA
+1 MAKRLA

-21 ATYQERLTEVQGVRG
+21 AIYQEHLTEVQGVRG
-36 TNPSSSSASMFAS
+36 TNPSSSSASMVAS

-162 IDKGLIDNNVSFEQ
+162 IDKGLINNNVSFEQ

-202 SETFNNIKAELGQ
+202 SETFNNIKSELGNLI
-215 FVYDMPTMDRAT
+215 YDAPTMTRDE
-227 QVQKLQEIFNQ
+227 QVQKLTEIFN
-238 SRLQSRLMGLNPSQR
+238 QSRLMGLNPSQR
-253 QTLVDNTVKQII
+253 QTLVDNFTKEII

-279 ILDRISVQTRL
+279 ILDRIPVQTRL

-308 LNVAYRKTHMEKSKM
+308 LNVAYRKAHMEKSKM
-323 DFLKKYGKD
+323 DFIKKYGKD
-332 KDMDRV
+332 KDMNRV
-338 YTDAIKMTNSGNRD
+338 YTDVIKMGQSGNRAD
-352 ERDQG
+352 RDNA
-357 ELLTG
+357 EILTG
-362 MFGPIESLQNQHK
+362 MLPEIESLQNQHK
-375 AAQARAAKV
+375 AAQARMAKV
-384 GAKGVTKAAK
+384 GAKVVTTAAK
-394 SQASSASARENIRAF
+394 SQASTASAMENIRAF

-449 IINSDDDEDTK
+449 IINSDADEDTK

-573 QIKSIAAGGWS
+573 QIKGIAAGGWS
-584 IGGME
+584 IGGMD

-631 AACNDIRDAYA
+631 AACNDIRDSYA
-642 YYHGAV
+642 YYHGAI

-657 LSPESESAFAKQSLD
+657 LSPDTERAFARQSLD
-672 ALCYQFASNWGVSAE
+672 ALCYSYADTWGVSAE
-687 DINVSYDEAS
+687 DINVAYDEAS
-697 NSWSFSESSN
+697 NSWSFSESAN

-728 VPPSTSSSDESSD
+728 VPPSPSSSDESSD
-741 DSYTTSYTSEHTV
+741 DSYTTSYTAEHPI

>member
-7 SAVGTEMQFMPQPD
+7 SSIGTEMQFMPQPD

-54 NSSWLSFITDRE
+54 NSDWLSFITDRE

-115 SDKLRGQALGDS
+115 SDKLRGQALSDS

-202 SETFNNIKAELGQ
+202 AETFNNIKSELGQ

-227 QVQKLQEIFNQ
+227 QVQKLTEILN
-238 SRLQSRLMGLNPSQR
+238 QSRLMGLNPSQR

-279 ILDRISVQTRL
+279 ILDQIPVQTRL

-299 LVDTMELDT
+299 LVDPMELDT
-308 LNVAYRKTHMEKSKM
+308 LNVAYRKTHVDNVKM
-323 DFLKKYGKD
+323 DYLKKYGKD
-332 KDMDRV
+332 KDMNRV
-338 YTDAIKMTNSGNRD
+338 YTDAIKMGQSGSREDRD
-352 ERDQG
+352 NAEI
-357 ELLTG
+357 LTG
-362 MFGPIESLQNQHK
+362 MFGSIESLQNEHK
-375 AAQARAAKV
+375 AAQARAARV
-384 GAKGVTKAAK
+384 GAKGVETAAK
-394 SQASSASARENIRAF
+394 SQASTASAMENIRAF

-421 SSIGKPLVGGKAVD
+421 SAIGKPLVGGKAVD
-435 SGTILSAFQDYENQ
+435 SGTLLSAFQAYENQ
-449 IINSDDDEDTK
+449 IINSDADEDTK

-504 IIYLVKARNINHGQ
+504 IIYLVKAHNINHGQ

-573 QIKSIAAGGWS
+573 QIKGIAAGGWS

-606 QIAET
+606 QVAET

-631 AACNDIRDAYA
+631 AACNDIRDSYA

-657 LSPESESAFAKQSLD
+657 LSPDTERAFARQALD
-672 ALCYQFASNWGVSAE
+672 ALSYSYANTWGVSAE
-687 DINVSYDEAS
+687 DINVAYDEAS
-697 NSWSFSESSN
+697 NSWSFSESAN
-707 GNYVQLS
+707 GNYVHLS
-714 GSDMANEIQYVASY
+714 GSDMANEIKYVASY
-728 VPPSTSSSDESSD
+728 VPPASTTSTSD
-741 DSYTTSYTSEHTV
+741 DGS
-754 SDFVSTTAEAVKDK
+754 VSTAVGSKGVTEEQAQDVAEHSDSVVDVIKEQARSAYHWITGK
-768 AEEVGEAISEKWDE
+768 
-782 FKSWVKGE
+782 

>member
-7 SAVGTEMQFMPQPD
+7 SSIGTEMQFMPQPD

-148 KRYDD
+148 KRYDS

-202 SETFNNIKAELGQ
+202 AETFNNIKSELGDLI
-215 FVYDMPTMDRAT
+215 YTAPTMSRED
-227 QVQKLQEIFNQ
+227 QVQKLTEIFN
-238 SRLQSRLMGLNPSQR
+238 QSRLMGLNPSQR
-253 QTLVDNTVKQII
+253 QTLVDNFCKEII

-279 ILDRISVQTRL
+279 ILDQIPVQTRL
-290 DGTTQTMGD
+290 DGTTQTMGN

-308 LNVAYRKTHMEKSKM
+308 LNLAYRKAHIEKSKM

-332 KDMDRV
+332 KDMNRV

-375 AAQARAAKV
+375 AAQARMAKV
-384 GAKGVTKAAK
+384 GAKGVTTAAK
-394 SQASSASARENIRAF
+394 SQASTASAMENIRAY

-449 IINSDDDEDTK
+449 IINSDADEDTK

-557 CRIKDTSEQDK
+557 CRIKDASEQDK

-573 QIKSIAAGGWS
+573 QIKGIAAGGWS
-584 IGGME
+584 IGGMD

-622 YHDPQAALD
+622 YHDPQAAFD
-631 AACNDIRDAYA
+631 AACNDIRDSYA
-642 YYHGAV
+642 YYHGAI

-657 LSPESESAFAKQSLD
+657 LSPDTERAFARQALD
-672 ALCYQFASNWGVSAE
+672 ALCYSYADTWGVSAE
-687 DINVSYDEAS
+687 DINVAYDEAS
-697 NSWSFSESSN
+697 NSWSFSESAN

-728 VPPSTSSSDESSD
+728 VPPEPTTSTSDNDSD
-741 DSYTTSYTSEHTV
+741 TTEY
-754 SDFVSTTAEAVKDK
+754 VSTAVGSNGVTEEQAQDVAEHSDSAVDVIKEQARSALHWITGK
-768 AEEVGEAISEKWDE
+768 
-782 FKSWVKGE
+782 

>member
-83 TTEEDRQK
+83 TTEKDRQK

-136 GDSPARTPDEEV
+136 GDNPARTPDEEV
-148 KRYDD
+148 KRYDS

-202 SETFNNIKAELGQ
+202 SETFNNIKSELGNLI
-215 FVYDMPTMDRAT
+215 YDAPTMTRDE
-227 QVQKLQEIFNQ
+227 QVQKLTEIFN
-238 SRLQSRLMGLNPSQR
+238 QSRLMGLNPSQR
-253 QTLVDNTVKQII
+253 QTLVDNFTKEII

-279 ILDRISVQTRL
+279 ILDRIPVQTRL

-308 LNVAYRKTHMEKSKM
+308 LNLAYRKAHMEKSKM

-332 KDMDRV
+332 KDMNRV

-375 AAQARAAKV
+375 AAQARMAKV
-384 GAKGVTKAAK
+384 GAKGVTTAAK
-394 SQASSASARENIRAF
+394 SQASTASAMENIRAF

-449 IINSDDDEDTK
+449 IIDSDADEDTK

-474 NVKNQLVNSVLQTIN
+474 NVKEQLVNSVLQTIN

-573 QIKSIAAGGWS
+573 QIKGIAAGGWS
-584 IGGME
+584 IGGMD

-606 QIAET
+606 QISET

-631 AACNDIRDAYA
+631 AACNDVRDSYA

-657 LSPESESAFAKQSLD
+657 LSPDTERAFAKQSLD
-672 ALCYQFASNWGVSAE
+672 ALCYQFADNWGVSAD

-697 NSWSFSESSN
+697 NTWSFSESAN
-707 GNYVQLS
+707 GNYTQLS

-741 DSYTTSYTSEHTV
+741 YSYTTSYTSEHTA

-768 AEEVGEAISEKWDE
+768 VEEVEDAVSEKWNE

>member
-148 KRYDD
+148 KRYDT

-202 SETFNNIKAELGQ
+202 AETFNNIKSELGDLI
-215 FVYDMPTMDRAT
+215 YTAPSMSREE
-227 QVQKLQEIFNQ
+227 QVQKLTEIFN
-238 SRLQSRLMGLNPSQR
+238 QSRLMGLNPSQR
-253 QTLVDNTVKQII
+253 QTLVDNFCKEII

-279 ILDRISVQTRL
+279 ILDQIPVQTRL

-308 LNVAYRKTHMEKSKM
+308 LNVAYRKAHMDKVKM
-323 DFLKKYGKD
+323 DYLKKYGKD
-332 KDMDRV
+332 KDMNRV
-338 YTDAIKMTNSGNRD
+338 YTDTIKMGQSGSREDRD
-352 ERDQG
+352 NAEV
-357 ELLTG
+357 LTG
-362 MFGPIESLQNQHK
+362 MFGSIENLQNEHK
-375 AAQARAAKV
+375 AAQARNARV
-384 GAKGVTKAAK
+384 QAKGVKTAAK
-394 SQASSASARENIRAF
+394 SQASTASAMENIRAF

-435 SGTILSAFQDYENQ
+435 SGTILSAFQEYENQ
-449 IINSDDDEDTK
+449 IINSDADEDTK

-573 QIKSIAAGGWS
+573 QIRGIAAGGWS
-584 IGGME
+584 IGGMD

-657 LSPESESAFAKQSLD
+657 LSPSTESAFAKQSLD
-672 ALCYQFASNWGVSAE
+672 ALCYQYANNWGVSAE

-697 NSWSFSESSN
+697 NTWSFSESAN
-707 GNYVQLS
+707 GNYTQLS

-741 DSYTTSYTSEHTV
+741 DSYTTSYTAEHPI

-768 AEEVGEAISEKWDE
+768 VEEVGEEISEKWNE

>member
-148 KRYDD
+148 KRYDT

-202 SETFNNIKAELGQ
+202 AETFNNIKSELGDLI
-215 FVYDMPTMDRAT
+215 YTAPTMSREE
-227 QVQKLQEIFNQ
+227 QVQKLTEIFN
-238 SRLQSRLMGLNPSQR
+238 QSRLMGLNPSQR
-253 QTLVDNTVKQII
+253 QTLVDNFCKEII

-279 ILDRISVQTRL
+279 ILDQIPVQTRL

-308 LNVAYRKTHMEKSKM
+308 LNVAYRKAHMDKVKM
-323 DFLKKYGKD
+323 DYLKKYGKD
-332 KDMDRV
+332 KDMNRV
-338 YTDAIKMTNSGNRD
+338 YTDTIKMGQSGSREDRD
-352 ERDQG
+352 NAEV
-357 ELLTG
+357 LTG
-362 MFGPIESLQNQHK
+362 MFGSIESLQNEYK
-375 AAQARAAKV
+375 AAQARNARV
-384 GAKGVTKAAK
+384 GAKGVTTAAK
-394 SQASSASARENIRAF
+394 SQASTASARENIRAF

-435 SGTILSAFQDYENQ
+435 SGTILSAFQEYENQ
-449 IINSDDDEDTK
+449 IINSDADEDTK

-573 QIKSIAAGGWS
+573 QIKGIAAGGWS
-584 IGGME
+584 IGGMD

-631 AACNDIRDAYA
+631 AACNDIRDSYA
-642 YYHGAV
+642 YYHGAI

-657 LSPESESAFAKQSLD
+657 LSPDTERAFARQSLD
-672 ALCYQFASNWGVSAE
+672 ALCYSYADTWGVSAE
-687 DINVSYDEAS
+687 DINVAYDEAS
-697 NSWSFSESSN
+697 NSWSFSESAN

-741 DSYTTSYTSEHTV
+741 DSYNTSYTAEHPI

>member
-202 SETFNNIKAELGQ
+202 SETFNNIKSELGNLI
-215 FVYDMPTMDRAT
+215 YDAPTMTRDE
-227 QVQKLQEIFNQ
+227 QVQKLTEIFN
-238 SRLQSRLMGLNPSQR
+238 QSRLMGLNPSQR
-253 QTLVDNTVKQII
+253 QTLVDNFTKEII

-279 ILDRISVQTRL
+279 ILDRIPVQTRL

-308 LNVAYRKTHMEKSKM
+308 LNLAYRKAHMEKSKM

-332 KDMDRV
+332 KDMNRV

-352 ERDQG
+352 DRDQG

-375 AAQARAAKV
+375 AAQARMAKV
-384 GAKGVTKAAK
+384 GAKGVTTAAK
-394 SQASSASARENIRAF
+394 SQASTASAMENIRAF

-449 IINSDDDEDTK
+449 IINSDADEDTK

-489 SATADSVEANGVPNS
+489 SATADSVEANGVPDS

-573 QIKSIAAGGWS
+573 QIKGIAAGGWS
-584 IGGME
+584 IGGMD

-631 AACNDIRDAYA
+631 AACNDIRDSYA
-642 YYHGAV
+642 YYHGAI

-657 LSPESESAFAKQSLD
+657 LSPDTERAFARQALD
-672 ALCYQFASNWGVSAE
+672 ALCYSYADTWGVSAE
-687 DINVSYDEAS
+687 DINVAYDEAS
-697 NSWSFSESSN
+697 NSWHFSESAN

-714 GSDMANEIQYVASY
+714 GSDMTNEIQYVASY

-768 AEEVGEAISEKWDE
+768 AEEVGEAINEKWDE
-782 FKSWVKGE
+782 FKSWIKGE

>member
-202 SETFNNIKAELGQ
+202 SETFNNIKSELGNLI
-215 FVYDMPTMDRAT
+215 YDAPTMTRDE
-227 QVQKLQEIFNQ
+227 QVQKLTEIFN
-238 SRLQSRLMGLNPSQR
+238 QSRLMGLNPSQR
-253 QTLVDNTVKQII
+253 QTLVDNFTKEII

-279 ILDRISVQTRL
+279 ILDRIPVQTRL

-308 LNVAYRKTHMEKSKM
+308 LNVAYRKAHMEKSKM

-332 KDMDRV
+332 MNRV

-375 AAQARAAKV
+375 AAQARMAKV
-384 GAKGVTKAAK
+384 GAKGVTTAAK

-435 SGTILSAFQDYENQ
+435 SGTILGAFQEYENQ
-449 IINSDDDEDTK
+449 IINSDDDDEDTK

-474 NVKNQLVNSVLQTIN
+474 NVKEQLVNSVLQTIN
-489 SATADSVEANGVPNS
+489 SATADSVESNGVPNS

-573 QIKSIAAGGWS
+573 QIRSIAAGGWS

-631 AACNDIRDAYA
+631 AACNDIRDAYV

-657 LSPESESAFAKQSLD
+657 LSPSTESAFAKQSLD
-672 ALCYQFASNWGVSAE
+672 ALCYQYASNWGVSAE

-697 NSWSFSESSN
+697 NTWSFSESAN
-707 GNYVQLS
+707 GNYTQLS
-714 GSDMANEIQYVASY
+714 GSDMANEIQYVATY
-728 VPPSTSSSDESSD
+728 VPPSTSSSSSD
-741 DSYTTSYTSEHTV
+741 SADDDTTTSYTSEHSA
-754 SDFVSTTAEAVKDK
+754 SDFVSTTVEAVKDK
-768 AEEVGEAISEKWDE
+768 VEEVEDAVSEKWND

>member
-36 TNPSSSSASMFAS
+36 TDPSSSSASMLAS

-162 IDKGLIDNNVSFEQ
+162 IDKGLIYNNVSFEQ

-202 SETFNNIKAELGQ
+202 AETFNNIKSELGQ

-238 SRLQSRLMGLNPSQR
+238 SRLMGLNPSQR

-265 TTGTIKDFKNFKAT
+265 TTGTVKDFKNFKAT

-308 LNVAYRKTHMEKSKM
+308 LNLAYRKAHMEKSKM

-332 KDMDRV
+332 KDMNRV

-375 AAQARAAKV
+375 AAQARMAKV
-384 GAKGVTKAAK
+384 GAKGVKTAAK

-435 SGTILSAFQDYENQ
+435 SGTILSAFQEYENQ
-449 IINSDDDEDTK
+449 IINSDADEDTK

-474 NVKNQLVNSVLQTIN
+474 NVKEQLVNSVLQTVN

-573 QIKSIAAGGWS
+573 QIRSIAAGGWS

-657 LSPESESAFAKQSLD
+657 LSPSTESAFAKQSLD
-672 ALCYQFASNWGVSAE
+672 ALCYQYANNWGVSAE
-687 DINVSYDEAS
+687 DINVSYDEDS
-697 NSWSFSESSN
+697 NTWSFSESAN
-707 GNYVQLS
+707 GNYTQLS
-714 GSDMANEIQYVASY
+714 GSDMANEIQYVATY
-728 VPPSTSSSDESSD
+728 VPPSTSSSGDSSD
-741 DSYTTSYTSEHTV
+741 DSATTSYTSEHSAT
-754 SDFVSTTAEAVKDK
+754 DFVSTTAEAVKDK
-768 AEEVGEAISEKWDE
+768 AEEVGEAINEKWNE